1 MSKKIIHFAH
11 ANGFPA
17 LVYKKLFSELS
28 DEFDVFF
35 LERHGHNPEFPVT
48 DNWTFLKDELKVE
61 IKRRYRQPVIGVGH
75 SLGGILHL
83 LVSVEEPALY
93 EQIIL
98 LDSPIISRL
107 ASRFLKLAKK
117 TGLIE
122 KISPA
127 VSTKFRRNF
136 WQSREEAFEY
146 FKDKPRFRDFDT
158 DVLKDYVHHGIVQ
171 SDGGFK
177 LFFSPLVETRIYL
190 TIPDNLPEI
199 YEKISVPFS
208 FIMGTGSLES
218 KLAGLTYTKKHPLL
232 KAFLKVKGSHLFP
245 LENPT
250 DTAKAVKESVKMNHF
265 D

>member
-17 LVYKKLFSELS
+17 LSYKKLFSELA
-28 DEFDVFF
+28 DEFDIFF

-48 DNWTFLKDELKVE
+48 DNWTFLKDELRVE
-61 IKRRYRQPVIGVGH
+61 IEKRYTEPVIGVGH

-83 LVSVEEPALY
+83 LVSVERPDLY
-93 EQIIL
+93 EQIVL
-98 LDSPIISRL
+98 LDSPIISRP
-107 ASRFLKLAKK
+107 ASGFLKLAKK
-117 TGLIE
+117 TRLIE
-122 KISPA
+122 KFSPA
-127 VSTKFRRNF
+127 GSTKFRKNF

-146 FKDKPRFRDFDT
+146 FKNKPRFRDFDT
-158 DVLKDYVHHGIVQ
+158 DVLKDYIQHGLVQ
-171 SDGGFK
+171 NNSGFE
-177 LFFSPLVETRIYL
+177 LFFNPLIETKIYL

-208 FIMGTGSLES
+208 FIKGSRSLES
-218 KLAGLTYTKKHPLL
+218 RLAGLAYTKKHPLL

-245 LENPT
+245 FENPT
-250 DTAKAVKESVKMNHF
+250 DTARAVKKAIKMTDF